1 MIFKS
6 PSLKGGA
13 FFLEKIMSSK
23 STYNLNEFHFENG
36 ETLKD
41 IHICFESW
49 GQLNPARNNAILVCH
64 ALTGTSH
71 AANNGGEDD
80 GWWNFLI
87 GPGKA
92 FDTDKYFVLCS
103 NVLGGCSGT
112 SGPASTS
119 SKTGIPYGMDFPV
132 VTVRDIVRAQ
142 KRLIDHLGIQGLV
155 AVTGASLGGM
165 QALEWAALFPEKVES
180 IVPIAVPGRAYAQ
193 SIAYRK
199 AQRKA
204 IMMDPNW
211 HNGHYYGNGV
221 PDKGIEVARMIGFI
235 SYRTEREFATRF
247 ERKFADGDYLDIQ
260 GRFEIEQY
268 LEYHGNKLSKW
279 FDANTYLYLSKAMD
293 LHDLGYGFPSYEA
306 GVQRIK
312 AATLIIGFDSDILF
326 PIYQQKELADILGKT
341 NSQTNFRKVKTLYG
355 HDAFLLEKEQL
366 SEIIGGFLDR

>member
-1 MIFKS
+1 
-6 PSLKGGA
+6 
-13 FFLEKIMSSK
+13 MSSK
-23 STYNLNEFHFENG
+23 STYNLNEFDFENG
-36 ETLKD
+36 ETLED

-49 GQLNPARNNAILVCH
+49 GQLNLARNNVILVCH

-71 AANNGGEDD
+71 AAHNGREDD
-80 GWWNFLI
+80 GWWDFLI

-92 FDTDKYFVLCS
+92 FDTDKNFVLCS

-119 SKTGIPYGMDFPV
+119 PKTGKPYGMDFPV

-142 KRLIDHLGIQGLV
+142 KRLIDHLEIQSLV
-155 AVTGASLGGM
+155 TVTGASLGGM

-180 IVPIAVPGRAYAQ
+180 IVPIAVPGRAYPQ

-199 AQRKA
+199 VQRKA

-211 HNGHYYGNGV
+211 ENGHYYGNGV

-268 LEYHGNKLSKW
+268 LEHHAQKLAKW

-293 LHDLGYGFPSYEA
+293 LHDLGYGFQSYEA

-312 AATLIIGFDSDILF
+312 AAALIIGFDSDILF
-326 PIYQQKELADILGKT
+326 PIYQQKELADILGET
-341 NSQTNFRKVKTLYG
+341 NSQTFFQEVKTLYG

-366 SEIIGGFLDR
+366 TEIISEFLDK